1 MKAWSVLHVYSVT
14 MGDDTGNAGA
24 QLLLPALCARTKDS
38 IQKKKDLFREVRARL
53 DLLGAQIMQE
63 QKVYSHLEA
72 ALKASKEAL
81 QFPPRRVQA
90 ASTPPV
96 CKKQGCCN
104 KAEPRNYGYCLNHRQ
119 VGQSRRGQP
128 GSSTVNHRGPIPNPR
143 PQVDQSQPRQTASP
157 SVGNKRPSQQ
167 SHSGP
172 EAHPSKVARTDA
184 SQVTSATSPS
194 V

>member
-1 MKAWSVLHVYSVT
+1 MKALSVLHVYSAT

-24 QLLLPALCARTKDS
+24 QHSLPALCARTKHN
-38 IQKKKDLFREVRARL
+38 IQKKTDRFRKIRDQL
-53 DLLGAQIMQE
+53 DLLGAQIMHE
-63 QKVYSHLEA
+63 KKVYSHLDA
-72 ALKASKEAL
+72 ALKASQEAL

-90 ASTPPV
+90 TSTPTM
-96 CKKQGCCN
+96 CKTQGCCN
-104 KAEPRNYGYCLNHRQ
+104 KAVQRNYGFCLTHRQ
-119 VGQSRRGQP
+119 FGQNRRGQP
-128 GSSTVNHRGPIPNPR
+128 GPSTVNHRGPIPNPR

-157 SVGNKRPSQQ
+157 SVGNKHPSQQ

-184 SQVTSATSPS
+184 SQITSATPRP

>member
-14 MGDDTGNAGA
+14 MGDDTSNAGA
-24 QLLLPALCARTKDS
+24 QLSLPALCARTNDS
-38 IQKKKDLFREVRARL
+38 IQKLQKHFRAIRSQL
-53 DLLGAQIMQE
+53 DFVGAQIRHE
-63 QKVYSHLEA
+63 QKVYSHLDA

-90 ASTPPV
+90 TSTPTM

-104 KAEPRNYGYCLNHRQ
+104 KAEPRNYGYCLDHRQ
-119 VGQSRRGQP
+119 LGQSRRGQP

-143 PQVDQSQPRQTASP
+143 PQVDQSQPRQTASS

-172 EAHPSKVARTDA
+172 EAHLSKVARTDA
-184 SQVTSATSPS
+184 SQVTSATPRP